1 MIMRLVCL
9 PGAFLI
15 DSVAAKRRRVP
26 VEANTLADDGKI

>member
-1 MIMRLVCL
+1 MRLVCL